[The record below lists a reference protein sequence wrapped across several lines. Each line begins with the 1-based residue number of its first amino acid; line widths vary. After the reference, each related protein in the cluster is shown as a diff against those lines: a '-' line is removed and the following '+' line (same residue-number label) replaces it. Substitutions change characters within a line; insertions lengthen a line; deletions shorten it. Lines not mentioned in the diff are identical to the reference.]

1 MVDFSRSDRE
11 TDLETRTH
19 EFIRAVIIPAERDPR
34 QTIHGPTSE
43 LVHELRVQARKAR
56 LLAPQ
61 VAERWGGYGLSHRE
75 TATVLRASGYS
86 LLGPVAMN
94 CMAPDEGNM
103 HLLDAVAT
111 EAQKKAYLAPL
122 AAGEIRSA
130 FLMTEP
136 DGGAGSDPEMLTTTA
151 QAVGSDWIIDGRKWL
166 ITGAIGARFGIVMA
180 RTPQGATMFL
190 TQMDAPGITIERV
203 LDTLDQAI
211 PGGHSVIRLAGLR
224 VPASQVLGTVGAG
237 FRYAQVRL
245 APARLTHCMRWWGAA
260 RRAHDIAVEYACQR
274 RAFGKPL
281 IEHEGVGFML
291 ARNQVDL
298 LQTQLLIDYTAW
310 TLDQGSRANTES
322 SMAKMSCAETLFQIV
337 DRCVQVLGGLGITTD
352 TQVARIFHAIRAF
365 RIYDGP
371 TEVHLWS
378 LARRLQRQGS
388 QAHGP
393 LQP

>member
-1 MVDFSRSDRE
+1 MLEFSRGQRE
-11 TDLETRTH
+11 LELEVRTN
-19 EFIRAVIIPAERDPR
+19 EFIRDVIIPAESDPR
-34 QTIHGPTSE
+34 QTPHGPTPE
-43 LVHELRVQARKAR
+43 FVQELRRQARSAG

-103 HLLDAVAT
+103 HLLDVVGT
-111 EAQKKAYLAPL
+111 EAQKEKHLAPL
-122 AAGEIRSA
+122 AAGGIRSA

-136 DGGAGSDPEMLTTTA
+136 DGGAGSDPGMLATTA
-151 QAVGSDWIIDGRKWL
+151 RLEGNDWIIDGRKWL
-166 ITGAIGARFGIVMA
+166 ITGATGAHFGIVMA
-180 RTPQGATMFL
+180 RTPTGATMFL
-190 TQMDAPGITIERV
+190 TDMDAPGITIERV
-203 LDTLDQAI
+203 LDTLDQSI
-211 PGGHSVIRLAGLR
+211 PGGHAVIRLEGLR
-224 VPASQVLGTVGAG
+224 VPSSQVLGAVGEG

-260 RRAHDIAVEYACQR
+260 RRAHDIAVDYACR
-274 RAFGKPL
+274 RQAFGKPL

-291 ARNQVDL
+291 ARNQIDL

-310 TLDQGSRANTES
+310 TLDQGSRGNTES
-322 SMAKMSCAETLFQIV
+322 SMAKLTCGETLYQIV
-337 DRCVQVLGGLGITTD
+337 DRCVQVLGGLGITAD
-352 TQVARIFHAIRAF
+352 TPVARIFNEIRAF

-378 LARRLQRQGS
+378 LARRLQRR
-388 QAHGP
+388 QAKSG
-393 LQP
+393 